1 MRLVKLYVND
11 ELIEKIRFPITEV
24 GTTSTIIMTVENDL
38 LEDIELIPFVGDRD
52 VGVMEYPRHLRIG
65 ESGKV
70 VWVFS
75 PTEKRYETRKPSLS
89 CECGFKE
96 IVG

>member
-1 MRLVKLYVND
+1 MRLVKLYVNG

-24 GTTSTIIMTVENDL
+24 GKTSTITMTVENDL

-52 VGVMEYPRHLRIG
+52 VAVMEYPRTLGIG
-65 ESGKV
+65 KKGKA

-75 PTEKRYETRKPSLS
+75 PTEERYESRKPSLS

-96 IVG
+96 IAG